1 MNAPFY
7 SPDQSYWENLGGIGA
22 VVGHEISHAFDNHG
36 MMYDMNGNYDPS
48 WIPDEDR
55 KAFDEMASHIE
66 EYYSRQK
73 ILEIHPVDG
82 ELTLGENLA
91 DISGV
96 DCILRLTKTN
106 EERKELLEN
115 YARVWACVSQKDGAL
130 AQLYSDVHSPAI
142 TRVNAVVA
150 LFDPFYEIYD
160 VKEGDAMYV
169 APEERVTRW

>member
-1 MNAPFY
+1 M
-7 SPDQSYWENLGGIGA
+7 
-22 VVGHEISHAFDNHG
+22 
-36 MMYDMNGNYDPS
+36 
-48 WIPDEDR
+48 
-55 KAFDEMASHIE
+55 
-66 EYYSRQK
+66 
-73 ILEIHPVDG
+73 
-82 ELTLGENLA
+82 
-91 DISGV
+91 

-160 VKEGDAMYV
+160 VQEGDVMYV